1 MEHLQQEGSAQ
12 RAARPMEHG
21 EHETPLQRAWAT
33 VRGERAAFPAH
44 SGATTDTA
52 TDTRAWHW
60 EGPALL
66 VVLAVSA
73 ALNFYGLTNEGYAN
87 EYYAAAVRSMLQSWH
102 NFFFVSF
109 DPGGFV
115 TVDKP
120 PLGFMIQTLS
130 AKIFGHHGWSILLP
144 QALAGV
150 AAVALL
156 YYLVRRVWGPLA
168 GLVAASALAVSP
180 ISVVTSRNNTIDSLL
195 ALTSLLAVWAVT
207 RAIESGRHPFRWLLL
222 AGTFVGLGFNI
233 KMLEAYLVVPALWL
247 AYLLIARSRWYV
259 RIGHLLAATL
269 LLVVVS
275 LSWATVVDLTPA
287 SARPYV
293 GSSQTNS
300 VLELA
305 LGYNGLQR
313 LLGRGGT
320 VDTLLSSEA
329 TSFGGFGGGGVGGA
343 SENGPKGLLRL
354 IDTQLGGQIG
364 WLTPLAVVG
373 LAAAAWTLRPRRL
386 RSWRLAANPTGSGP
400 LRRRRASFVIWGTWF
415 VTMGTFF
422 SIASFF
428 HRYYTTMLAP
438 GLVALVGI
446 GVALLW
452 RAWQR
457 PGTRAQL
464 LRGGL
469 GWALPLVL
477 IGTVAVQAHILA
489 SYTTWAERLD
499 PVIYGLSLA
508 AAVVFVVA
516 RLLIVGRGAIATGA
530 RGAGRVALA
539 AGLAA
544 VLLSPTVW
552 SAISVQAASGGGNS
566 SMPTAGPAGS
576 DRMGGGFGNV
586 GGGQPPSGQAGGFGP
601 RGFGQ
606 ANSGQASG
614 QAGRGIPGMNGAPNG
629 GQARTGDRE
638 IGGAASGA
646 VDGRGGGNATAP
658 ATEAAQPG
666 RNFGGGGRGGLDT
679 QTLQWLIANRG
690 NAQYIVAVSSAMSA
704 SSAIIETGEPI
715 MATGGFSGSDPI
727 LNAESLAQLV
737 KDGTVRFFI
746 TGGGMGGERGG
757 GFNVDSWVTQHCT
770 AVPASTTGS
779 TQTIYD
785 CSAAR

>member
-1 MEHLQQEGSAQ
+1 MEHLQQEGGAR
-12 RAARPMEHG
+12 RAARPAEQG
-21 EHETPLQRAWAT
+21 EYANPLRRAWAT
-33 VRGERAAFPAH
+33 VRGERAPFP
-44 SGATTDTA
+44 
-52 TDTRAWHW
+52 TRAGTASDAATEQHSWRW

-66 VVLAVSA
+66 VVLALSA
-73 ALNFYGLTNEGYAN
+73 GLNLYGLANEGYAN
-87 EYYAAAVRSMLQSWH
+87 EYYAAAVRSMLGSWH
-102 NFFFVSF
+102 NFFFLSF

-120 PLGFMIQTLS
+120 PLGFMIQTIS
-130 AKIFGHHGWSILLP
+130 AKIFGYHGWSILLP

-150 AAVALL
+150 AAVTLL

-168 GLVAASALAVSP
+168 GLIAASALAVSP

-207 RAIESGRHPFRWLLL
+207 RAIESRAHPLRWLLL
-222 AGTFVGLGFNI
+222 TGTFVGLGFNI

-247 AYLLIARSRWYV
+247 AYLLVARSRFVV
-259 RIGHLLAATL
+259 RVGHLLVATV

-320 VDTLLSSEA
+320 VDTLLSS
-329 TSFGGFGGGGVGGA
+329 SSSGFGGAAGGGVGGA
-343 SENGPKGLLRL
+343 SENGAKGILRL

-373 LAAAAWTLRPRRL
+373 ILVGAWTIRPRRL
-386 RSWRLAANPTGSGP
+386 RFWQLAVNPTGSGP

-415 VTMGTFF
+415 VTMGAFF
-422 SIASFF
+422 SIAGFF

-438 GLVALVGI
+438 GLMALVGI
-446 GVALLW
+446 GIALLW

-464 LRGGL
+464 VRGGF

-477 IGTVAVQAHILA
+477 LGTVAVQAHILA

-499 PVIYGLSLA
+499 PLIYGLGIA

-516 RLLIVGRGAIATGA
+516 RLLLRGRGVIAGWA

-552 SAISVQAASGGGNS
+552 SAISVGAASNGGNS
-566 SMPTAGPAGS
+566 SMPAAGPSGGGG
-576 DRMGGGFGNV
+576 MGGGFGNF
-586 GGGQPPSGQAGGFGP
+586 GGGQAPGGFGQ
-601 RGFGQ
+601 GGT
-606 ANSGQASG
+606 A
-614 QAGRGIPGMNGAPNG
+614 PGGATNGAQP
-629 GQARTGDRE
+629 RTGDRE
-638 IGGAASGA
+638 AASTA
-646 VDGRGGGNATAP
+646 TERGTITGTAP
-658 ATEAAQPG
+658 TTDERTSGAAQPAG
-666 RNFGGGGRGGLDT
+666 NFGGGRGGLDT
-679 QTLQWLIANRG
+679 QTLNWLIANRG
-690 NAQYIVAVSSAMSA
+690 NARYIVAVSSSMSA
-704 SSAIIETGEPI
+704 SSAIIQTGEPI

-727 LNAESLAQLV
+727 LTAESLAQLV
-737 KDGTVRFFI
+737 KDGTVRFFL
-746 TGGGMGGERGG
+746 TGGGMGGGRSGS
-757 GFNVDSWVTQHCT
+757 GFSVDSWVTQHCT
-770 AVPASTTGS
+770 AVPASESGS

-785 CSAAR
+785 CSAAQ

>member
-1 MEHLQQEGSAQ
+1 MEHLQQEAGAH
-12 RAARPMEHG
+12 RAARATEQR
-21 EHETPLQRAWAT
+21 ENATPLRRALAT
-33 VRGERAAFPAH
+33 VRGERAIFPP
-44 SGATTDTA
+44 
-52 TDTRAWHW
+52 RAGVAIDAETSHNSWRR

-66 VVLAVSA
+66 VVLALSA
-73 ALNFYGLTNEGYAN
+73 GLNLYGLANEGYAN
-87 EYYAAAVRSMLQSWH
+87 EYYAAAVRSMLTSWH

-120 PLGFMIQTLS
+120 PLGFMIQTIS
-130 AKIFGHHGWSILLP
+130 AKIFGYHGWSILLP
-144 QALAGV
+144 EALAGV

-195 ALTSLLAVWAVT
+195 ALTSLLAVWAVG
-207 RAIESGRHPFRWLLL
+207 RAIESGRHPLRWLLL
-222 AGTFVGLGFNI
+222 ADTFVGLGFNI

-247 AYLLIARSRWYV
+247 AYLLIARARFFV
-259 RIGHLLAATL
+259 RIGHLIAATL

-320 VDTLLSSEA
+320 VDTLLSSDA
-329 TSFGGFGGGGVGGA
+329 SGDGGAGGGGVGGA

-373 LAAAAWTLRPRRL
+373 VLAAAWAIRPRRL
-386 RSWRLAANPTGSGP
+386 RFWQLAASPTGSGP

-415 VTMGTFF
+415 VTMGAFF
-422 SIASFF
+422 SIAGFY

-438 GLVALVGI
+438 GLMALVGI
-446 GVALLW
+446 GIALLW

-489 SYTTWAERLD
+489 SYTTWAARLN
-499 PVIYGLSLA
+499 PVIYGLSIA
-508 AAVVFVVA
+508 AAVLFVVA
-516 RLLIVGRGAIATGA
+516 RLLILGRGTVAVRA

-544 VLLSPTVW
+544 VLLTPTVW
-552 SAISVQAASGGGNS
+552 SAISVQAASNGGNS
-566 SMPTAGPAGS
+566 SMPAAGPAG
-576 DRMGGGFGNV
+576 GGGLSGFGNF
-586 GGGQPPSGQAGGFGP
+586 GGGQPPAGQVGG
-601 RGFGQ
+601 GQ
-606 ANSGQASG
+606 TTGGQT
-614 QAGRGIPGMNGAPNG
+614 GRGIPGTTGATTGTQP
-629 GQARTGDRE
+629 RTGDRE
-638 IGGAASGA
+638 ASGA
-646 VDGRGGGNATAP
+646 TTGVTDERGTVPTTGEQPNGAAP
-658 ATEAAQPG
+658 ATG
-666 RNFGGGGRGGLDT
+666 NFGGGGRGGLDT
-679 QTLQWLIANRG
+679 QTLNWLIANRG
-690 NAQYIVAVSSAMSA
+690 NARYIVAVSSANQA
-704 SSAIIETGEPI
+704 SSAIVQTGEPI

-727 LNAESLAQLV
+727 LDAASLAQLV
-737 KDGTVRFFI
+737 RDGTIRFFI
-746 TGGGMGGERGG
+746 TGGGMGGVRGG
-757 GFNVDSWVTQHCT
+757 GGFSVDSWVTAHCT
-770 AVPASTTGS
+770 AVPVGTIGTTS

-785 CSAAR
+785 CSAAQ

>member
-1 MEHLQQEGSAQ
+1 MEHLQHETGARHAA
-12 RAARPMEHG
+12 RAAEQG
-21 EHETPLQRAWAT
+21 AYANPLQRAWAT
-33 VRGERAAFPAH
+33 VCGERAAFPTRAGTQ
-44 SGATTDTA
+44 SETA
-52 TDTRAWHW
+52 TDKRSWRW

-66 VVLAVSA
+66 VVLALSA
-73 ALNFYGLTNEGYAN
+73 GLNLFGLANEGYAN
-87 EYYAAAVRSMLQSWH
+87 EYYAAAVRSMLGSWH

-120 PLGFMIQTLS
+120 PLGFMVQTIS
-130 AKIFGHHGWSILLP
+130 AKIFGFHGWSILLP

-150 AAVALL
+150 AAVGLL

-207 RAIESGRHPFRWLLL
+207 RAIESGRHPLRWLLV

-247 AYLLIARSRWYV
+247 AYLLIARSRPFV
-259 RIGHLLAATL
+259 RIGHLIVATIL
-269 LLVVVS
+269 LLVVS
-275 LSWATVVDLTPA
+275 LSWATIVDLTPA

-320 VDTLLSSEA
+320 VDTLLSSD
-329 TSFGGFGGGGVGGA
+329 TTGFGGFGGGGVGGV
-343 SENGPKGLLRL
+343 SENGAKGILRL

-373 LAAAAWTLRPRRL
+373 LLAAAWTIRPRRL
-386 RSWRLAANPTGSGP
+386 RFWRFAASPTGTGP
-400 LRRRRASFVIWGTWF
+400 LRRRRASFVIWGTWS
-415 VTMGTFF
+415 VTMGAFF
-422 SIASFF
+422 SVAGFF

-438 GLVALVGI
+438 GLMALVGI

-457 PGTRAQL
+457 PGTRTQL

-499 PVIYGLSLA
+499 PLIYGLSIA
-508 AAVVFVVA
+508 ATVVFVVA
-516 RLLIVGRGAIATGA
+516 RPLLLGRGARAGWA

-544 VLLSPTVW
+544 VLLSPTAW

-566 SMPTAGPAGS
+566 SMPAAGPVGGGG
-576 DRMGGGFGNV
+576 MGGGFGNF
-586 GGGQPPSGQAGGFGP
+586 GGGQPPSGFAPGGFAPDG
-601 RGFGQ
+601 
-606 ANSGQASG
+606 G
-614 QAGRGIPGMNGAPNG
+614 QAGRGVPGANGATNG
-629 GQARTGDRE
+629 VQPRTGDRE
-638 IGGAASGA
+638 AGGTAAG
-646 VDGRGGGNATAP
+646 ATAERERTTGTVP
-658 ATEAAQPG
+658 TTGQQPTGTPQPG
-666 RNFGGGGRGGLDT
+666 TNFGGGRGGLDT

-690 NAQYIVAVSSAMSA
+690 SAQFIVAVSSSMSA
-704 SSAIIETGEPI
+704 SSAIIQTGEPI

-727 LNAESLAQLV
+727 LDATSLAQLV
-737 KDGTVRFFI
+737 KGGTVRFFL

-757 GFNVDSWVTQHCT
+757 GFSVDGWVTQHCA
-770 AVPASTTGS
+770 AVPASETGS

-785 CSAAR
+785 CSAAQ